1 MSENVINK
9 AQNATMQ
16 KNDNNNNLKWR
27 VFKWH
32 VVTYK
37 EDGMITDPP
46 EFNTDVL
53 VSTIVGDGYGKITEY
68 RFIAQYTTDGHWTN
82 CDSDIVIAWG
92 ELPAP
97 YRS

>member
-9 AQNATMQ
+9 AQDTAVQ
-16 KNDNNNNLKWR
+16 KNDNNNFN
-27 VFKWH
+27 WH

-37 EDGMITDPP
+37 EDGMINDPP
-46 EFNTDVL
+46 EFNTDIL
-53 VSTIVGDGYGKITEY
+53 LSTIMGDGHGKITEY
-68 RFIAQYTTDGHWTN
+68 RFIGQYTPDGKWTN

>member
-1 MSENVINK
+1 MSENVIDK
-9 AQNATMQ
+9 AQDTAI
-16 KNDNNNNLKWR
+16 KKNNNNNSSNN
-27 VFKWH
+27 FNWH

-46 EFNTDVL
+46 EFNTDIL
-53 VSTIVGDGYGKITEY
+53 VSTIMGDGHGKIAEY
-68 RFIAQYTTDGHWTN
+68 RFIAQYTSDGRWTN
-82 CDSDIVIAWG
+82 CDNDIVIAWG